1 MPARIM
7 IVHDEP
13 DFADDVASILK
24 SGEDDVARY
33 ANPAAALD
41 ALESAERIELLVS
54 CVDFGP
60 GKLNGV
66 ALARMARARRPEI
79 DVLLIGPLELAQDAG
94 GLGHFLREPVSPWE
108 LMTTIERLLLESR
121 PVVPPA
127 REA

>member
-1 MPARIM
+1 M

-13 DFADDVASILK
+13 DFVDEVASILK
-24 SGEDDVARY
+24 SGEDDVATY

-121 PVVPPA
+121 PVIPPA

>member
-13 DFADDVASILK
+13 YFADEVASILRP
-24 SGEDDVARY
+24 GEDDVATF
-33 ANPAAALD
+33 ADPAAALD
-41 ALESAERIELLVS
+41 ALESGERIELLVS
-54 CVDFGP
+54 CGDFGP

-66 ALARMARARRPEI
+66 TLARMARARRPEI
-79 DVLLIGPLELAQDAG
+79 DVLLIGPLEVAQYAG

-108 LMTTIERLLLESR
+108 LMTTIERLLRVSR
-121 PVVPPA
+121 PVIPPA

>member
-7 IVHDEP
+7 IVHDKP
-13 DFADDVASILK
+13 DFADEVASMLRP
-24 SGEDDVARY
+24 GEDDVATF
-33 ANPAAALD
+33 ADPAAALD

-66 ALARMARARRPEI
+66 ALALMARARRPEI
-79 DVLLIGPLELAQDAG
+79 GVLLIGPLEFALSVG
-94 GLGHFLREPVSPWE
+94 GLGHFLREPVTPWE
-108 LMTTIERLLLESR
+108 LKTTIERLLLERR
-121 PVVPPA
+121 PVIPPA

>member
-13 DFADDVASILK
+13 DFADEVASILRP
-24 SGEDDVARY
+24 GEDNVARF
-33 ANPAAALD
+33 ADPAAALD

-60 GKLNGV
+60 GKLNGE
-66 ALARMARARRPEI
+66 ALVRMARARRPEI
-79 DVLLIGPLELAQDAG
+79 NVLLIGPLELAEYAG
-94 GLGHFLREPVSPWE
+94 ALGHFLREPVSPWE

>member
-13 DFADDVASILK
+13 DFADEVASILRP
-24 SGEDDVARY
+24 GEDNVARF
-33 ANPAAALD
+33 ADPAAALD

-54 CVDFGP
+54 CADFGP
-60 GKLNGV
+60 GKLNGE
-66 ALARMARARRPEI
+66 ALVRMARARRPEI
-79 DVLLIGPLELAQDAG
+79 NVLLLGPLELAEYAG
-94 GLGHFLREPVSPWE
+94 ALGHFLREPFSPLE
-108 LMTTIERLLLESR
+108 LTATVERLLLESR

>member
-13 DFADDVASILK
+13 DFVGDVASILK
-24 SGEDDVARY
+24 SGEDDVATY

-66 ALARMARARRPEI
+66 ALARMARSRRPEI

-121 PVVPPA
+121 PVVLRA